1 MKINFQELVK
11 NNSKKTIILV
21 EGKNESMQK
30 VATLLT
36 EGKLANV
43 VLLFDKELEIP
54 KNLHADINCIA
65 LDTFKH
71 WDVIEKTYS
80 DILIK
85 KGKVVE
91 ESDIQSLRRLPMFA
105 AAMEMSKE
113 FSVDCSL
120 GGVEHTSSEI
130 LRSAFK
136 VIGAVGGKKAS
147 SAKILTRD
155 DYTFVLA
162 DISVNIN
169 PNSEELASIALNA
182 TDFTKRIGLMPKVAF
197 LSFSTNGSAAGEF
210 VDKIR
215 TAKEIFNSKSEIKAI
230 GEVQF
235 DTAIYEDIRLKKN
248 VSDSFE
254 GPANVLIFPD
264 LNAGNISSKIM
275 QRMGNFEGAGPV
287 ILGLKKPFNNLSRGA
302 KFEDVYNTALLTL
315 LQVGND

>member
-1 MKINFQELVK
+1 
-11 NNSKKTIILV
+11 
-21 EGKNESMQK
+21 MQK
-30 VATLLT
+30 VANLLT
-36 EGKLANV
+36 EGELANV
-43 VLLFDKELEIP
+43 ILLFDKECEVP
-54 KNLHADINCIA
+54 SNLHSSIKCIA
-65 LDTFKH
+65 LDTFKD
-71 WDVIEKTYS
+71 WEIIEKTYS

-85 KGKVVE
+85 KGRAVE
-91 ESDIQSLRRLPMFA
+91 ESEIQSLKRLPMFA
-105 AAMEMSKE
+105 AAMEMSNA
-113 FSVDCSL
+113 FNVDCSL

-136 VIGAVGGKKAS
+136 VIGTISNRKAS

-169 PNSEELASIALNA
+169 PNSEELADIAFNA
-182 TDFTKRIGLMPKVAF
+182 TEFSKKIGLSPKVAF

-210 VDKIR
+210 VDKVR
-215 TAKEIFNSKSEIKAI
+215 NAKDIFNSISDVKAI

-235 DTAIYEDIRLKKN
+235 DTAIYEDIRTKKK
-248 VSDSFE
+248 VIDSFD
-254 GPANVLIFPD
+254 GPANILIFPD

-302 KFEDVYNTALLTL
+302 KFEDIYNTALLTL
-315 LQVGND
+315 LQVNELD